1 MVYKFKGLNYQT
13 LYKVLLE
20 YWICTLSHAFLL
32 NFASIPISAPAP
44 CESNQYLLVLKQGD
58 ELPEGF
64 KLSMGGDINT
74 LHWEKNIIIEVP
86 SMGNIKLANLHFG
99 RKAFLYYLKFDIQNT
114 DNVVLN
120 ITKRQSGTDERE
132 ILKVR
137 LCQICNLYNSLTH
150 TKTLEISDN
159 LFLNINS
166 KRSKLVS

>member
-1 MVYKFKGLNYQT
+1 
-13 LYKVLLE
+13 
-20 YWICTLSHAFLL
+20 
-32 NFASIPISAPAP
+32 
-44 CESNQYLLVLKQGD
+44 
-58 ELPEGF
+58 
-64 KLSMGGDINT
+64 MGGDINT
-74 LHWEKNIIIEVP
+74 LDWEKNIIIEVP
-86 SMGNIKLANLHFG
+86 SMGNIKLANLHFD